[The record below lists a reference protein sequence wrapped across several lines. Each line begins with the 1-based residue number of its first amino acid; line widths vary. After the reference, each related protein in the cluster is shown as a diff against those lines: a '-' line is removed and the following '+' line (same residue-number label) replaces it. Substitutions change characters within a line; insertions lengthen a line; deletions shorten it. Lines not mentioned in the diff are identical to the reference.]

1 MINKPI
7 THPPTTM
14 DTINLL
20 ILTWIFVSS
29 IALLIYNYIS
39 SQFRLQMKIIDD
51 LEVSLRNYIDTK
63 TTETESKKTMRLIP
77 TSNVLKNE
85 CLIYSSS
92 ISDKCKILSIKT
104 TPVVYY
110 IILESKEVISL
121 KKFIVR
127 NSINNLV
134 KITPFAYS
142 SCPNEMEYS
151 LDNVIEGSNTGSFCT
166 HHDDKQPFVVFKS
179 TELPSKVTIISSKNL
194 FNTQLR
200 IVSNSVTIAKCNVS
214 IVDEKVILNIDYS
227 EVQ

>member
-1 MINKPI
+1 
-7 THPPTTM
+7 
-14 DTINLL
+14 
-20 ILTWIFVSS
+20 
-29 IALLIYNYIS
+29 
-39 SQFRLQMKIIDD
+39 MKIIDD

-63 TTETESKKTMRLIP
+63 TTEPETETESKRTMRLGP
-77 TSNVLKNE
+77 KSNLLKRE
-85 CLIYSSS
+85 CLIYSSP
-92 ISDKCKILSIKT
+92 ISDKCKVLSIKT

-110 IILESKEVISL
+110 IILESKGVISL

-214 IVDEKVILNIDYS
+214 TVDEKVILNIDYS